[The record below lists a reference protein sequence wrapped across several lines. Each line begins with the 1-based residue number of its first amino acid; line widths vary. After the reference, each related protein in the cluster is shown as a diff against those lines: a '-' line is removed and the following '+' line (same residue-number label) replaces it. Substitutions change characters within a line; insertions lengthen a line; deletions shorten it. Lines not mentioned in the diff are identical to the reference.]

1 MGRAVGWV
9 MQSGSDSALSQLRV
23 QEFLDEVCNLESCEN
38 HISWYN
44 VDVATMLEGCKI
56 RGHSTN
62 PEDGTAVIF
71 LNESV
76 VVCDPKEGSMQ
87 HYPRGMIHCFVD
99 DKRNCPEQE
108 EGEPIFST
116 ELFSI
121 SPRGEELCYIL
132 SCEEEHEVPT
142 IQTEVANW
150 LSWLN

>member
-1 MGRAVGWV
+1 
-9 MQSGSDSALSQLRV
+9 
-23 QEFLDEVCNLESCEN
+23 VCNLESCEN

-76 VVCDPKEGSMQ
+76 VVCNPKEGSMQ

-99 DKRNCPEQE
+99 DKRNSDEQE

>member
-23 QEFLDEVCNLESCEN
+23 QEFLDEVCNLESCEK

-62 PEDGTAVIF
+62 PEDGSAVIF

-76 VVCDPKEGSMQ
+76 VVCDPKEASMQ
-87 HYPRGMIHCFVD
+87 HYPRGMVHCFVD
-99 DKRNCPEQE
+99 DKRNNPEQE
-108 EGEPIFST
+108 DGGPIFST

-132 SCEEEHEVPT
+132 SCEEEHEVPI
-142 IQTEVANW
+142 IQNEVANW